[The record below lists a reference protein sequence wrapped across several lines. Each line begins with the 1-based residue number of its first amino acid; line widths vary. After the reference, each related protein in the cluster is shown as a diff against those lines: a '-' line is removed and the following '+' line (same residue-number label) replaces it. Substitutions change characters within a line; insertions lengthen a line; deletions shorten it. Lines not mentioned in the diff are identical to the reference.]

1 MTTRM
6 ELFSTRSMTARG
18 LAALTPFVLAAG
30 CAPAPDGG
38 DPRARA
44 DGNPMTFF
52 ITSAGPGNGADLGG
66 LDGAD
71 AHCQSLAASA
81 GAGDRVWRAY
91 LSTTG
96 RAGQPAVNARDR
108 IGTGPWHNHA
118 GVLIAR
124 DVAHLHSDDANL
136 TKQSILTENGAM
148 VNGRGDSPNQHDI
161 LTGST
166 LDGRAFEGGEDTTC
180 SGWTSSGEGSARVG
194 HHDRTGGG
202 ENPESWN
209 SAHGSRGC
217 SQSDL
222 QGTGGNGYF
231 YCFAAGPVAR

>member
-1 MTTRM
+1 MNTGI
-6 ELFSTRSMTARG
+6 TALG
-18 LAALTPFVLAAG
+18 LAALTTLVLSSG
-30 CAPAPDGG
+30 CAPAADDGDPAERADQPDGN
-38 DPRARA
+38 A
-44 DGNPMTFF
+44 MTFF

-71 AHCQSLAASA
+71 AHCQSLAEGV
-81 GAGDRVWRAY
+81 GAGDRTWRAY
-91 LSTTG
+91 LSATG
-96 RAGQPAVNARDR
+96 GDGQPAVDARDR
-108 IGTGPWHNHA
+108 IGEGPWHNQA
-118 GVLIAR
+118 GVLIAS
-124 DVAHLHSDDANL
+124 DVTHLHSDDANL
-136 TKQSILTENGAM
+136 TKQSILTETGAM

-166 LDGRAFEGGEDTTC
+166 LDGRAFDAGDDTTC
-180 SGWTSSGEGSARVG
+180 SDWTSSGEGSARVG

-217 SQSDL
+217 GQTDL

-231 YCFAAGPVAR
+231 YCFAAGPAER